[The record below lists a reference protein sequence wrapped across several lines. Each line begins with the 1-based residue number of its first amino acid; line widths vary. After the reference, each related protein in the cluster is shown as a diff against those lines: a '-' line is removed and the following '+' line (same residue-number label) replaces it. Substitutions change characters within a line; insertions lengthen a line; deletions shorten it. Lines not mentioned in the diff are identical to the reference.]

1 MTKLLTLMTA
11 MFCVMSMSAQQKAAD
26 KATAQWRYEI
36 QPVAGQATQGAAILR
51 VWSYS
56 KKPTIATSQA
66 GKNAIH
72 GIIFKGY
79 PASNDGTRIVGR
91 DPLIAD
97 PMVEEA
103 NAAYFENFFK
113 EGGDFQRY
121 VSYRNNGAPDAQQ
134 KIGKEYK
141 IAISVVVMVDQLRER
156 LEKDGILTAADEAV
170 EGKMPTLMIVPSK
183 AYCNDHKCMTQIKNN
198 GGTEYIVDYEKALLD
213 NDLNQAIA
221 AIRARLVK
229 RGFEVKDLSRA
240 LATLKTESAE
250 ESVLMSIDGGAAVQE
265 TPIDVLRRTAKADL
279 WVEIGYDIISTKG
292 GSQQAMRFGMEAI
305 DAYTD
310 FSAAL
315 IPPTIGKDTY
325 SASKNIA
332 LMIESAVEGQFDP
345 FCNSMVEYFKD
356 LAVKGRAIKIR
367 VLVWDDFDGNLMSE
381 YDGDELHEIIEDW
394 LADNT
399 VKGKFGAPDVSPS
412 GTRMTI
418 EQARMPL
425 VNKKGR
431 DNDPVR
437 WIRDLKNMLKNEY
450 GIESNVSSKGLGEVQ
465 IVIGS
470 K

>member
-1 MTKLLTLMTA
+1 MRKLIFLMAVALCAITLN
-11 MFCVMSMSAQQKAAD
+11 AQQRAAD

-36 QPVAGQATQGAAILR
+36 QPIAGQAAQGAAILR

-56 KKPTIATSQA
+56 KKATIATSQA
-66 GKNAIH
+66 GKNAVH

-134 KIGKEYK
+134 KVGKEYK

-170 EGKMPTLMIVPSK
+170 EGKMPVLMIVPSR
-183 AYCNDHKCMTQIKNN
+183 AYCNDHGCMNVVQNN
-198 GGTEYIVDYEKALLD
+198 GTTEYIPLYEKALLD

-240 LATLKTESAE
+240 LQSVKTQAAE
-250 ESVLMSIDGGAAVQE
+250 ESVLTSIDGGASVQE
-265 TPIDVLRRTAKADL
+265 TPIDALRRVAKADL
-279 WVEIGYDIISTKG
+279 LVEIGYDIIATKG
-292 GSQQAMRFGMEAI
+292 GSQQSMRFGMEAI

-310 FSAAL
+310 VSAAL
-315 IPPTIGKDTY
+315 IPPTIGKETY
-325 SASKNIA
+325 SSSKNMA
-332 LMIESAVEGQFDP
+332 LMIESSVEGQFDP
-345 FCNSMVEYFKD
+345 FCNAMIDYFKD
-356 LAVKGRAIKIR
+356 LAVKGRAIKMQ
-367 VLVWDDFDGNLMSE
+367 VYVWDDFDGNLMSE
-381 YDGDELHEIIEDW
+381 FDGDELHEIIEDW
-394 LADNT
+394 ISDNT
-399 VKGKFGAPDVSPS
+399 VKGKFGSPDISPS
-412 GTRMTI
+412 GNRMTI
-418 EQARMPL
+418 EQIRMPL

-437 WIRDLKNMLKNEY
+437 WARELKNMLKNEY
-450 GIESNVSSKGLGEVQ
+450 GIESNVSSKGLGELL